1 MAPRPL
7 PALAILLL
15 AACSVSGT
23 DAARAGSD
31 GATPRV
37 AEQVE
42 AVAQRFGG
50 YTREQAGREGYQ
62 LDRFCL
68 DATSF
73 GLPAS
78 RGAMGFHA
86 TNESL
91 LKGPIDAM
99 RPQAFM
105 FDADGRVLGVE
116 YEILADAAKSPPQ
129 LFGRTFA
136 KLPKHPGVEHEH
148 YALHLWFVE
157 NPAGR
162 FDDFNPRVSCPAGS
176 KPAGPGQ
183 TLPPSEHG
191 EGH

>member
-1 MAPRPL
+1 MIR
-7 PALAILLL
+7 LAAVALLL
-15 AACSVSGT
+15 AACGGG
-23 DAARAGSD
+23 ARPPEASPADPAGAS
-31 GATPRV
+31 V

-42 AVAQRFGG
+42 AVAARFAG
-50 YTREQAGREGYQ
+50 YTRDRAEREGWKA
-62 LDRFCL
+62 DRFCL
-68 DATSF
+68 DATAF

-91 LKGPIDAM
+91 LRGPIDAM
-99 RPQAFM
+99 RPQALM
-105 FDADGRVLGVE
+105 FDAEGRLLGVE

-136 KLPKHPGVEHEH
+136 KLPKHAGIEHEH
-148 YALHLWFVE
+148 YALHVWLDD
-157 NPAGR
+157 NPSGR
-162 FDDFNPRVSCPAGS
+162 FDDFNPRVTCPQGS
-176 KPAGPGQ
+176 RPAGPGQ